1 MSAQTLHVTGI
12 APAHRSL
19 WDVFTSLFT
28 SVKSVAAERN
38 PYHGLKAW
46 QMTDL
51 GLNDVKTV
59 AANNGETASMRA
71 IRIAGADQAALA
83 ALSHKF

>member
-1 MSAQTLHVTGI
+1 MSAQTLHVSGI

-19 WDVFTSLFT
+19 WDVFTSMFA
-28 SVKSVAAERN
+28 SVKGAAGNRSA
-38 PYHGLKAW
+38 YHGLKAW

-51 GLNDVKTV
+51 GLNDVKTM
-59 AANNGETASMRA
+59 AANNGETSAMRA